1 MTSPIPAIRSLQAP
15 ACFAPESH
23 NIRSLSVLSALSG
36 NGGTDVRQT
45 TRRPATAVR
54 PVCSLQSCV
63 VCCVPAPRVVLVRV
77 RMEALGQSPRLSP
90 RAYTSMCQVLGPAAH
105 LLGGRPDVQPFGAS
119 HAVANMIGHAPR
131 RGAAMCERKA
141 SDHFHTAPRHRAS
154 ASIPLADVRS
164 STGDDDELS
173 VGSGGRQESPLWRA
187 GVDCRVRPVPAFNP
201 KQRTPSPDIR
211 RIRRIR
217 RSSAH
222 TQKLVL
228 TLSLRMSFA
237 EGN

>member
-1 MTSPIPAIRSLQAP
+1 
-15 ACFAPESH
+15 
-23 NIRSLSVLSALSG
+23 
-36 NGGTDVRQT
+36 
-45 TRRPATAVR
+45 
-54 PVCSLQSCV
+54 
-63 VCCVPAPRVVLVRV
+63 
-77 RMEALGQSPRLSP
+77 
-90 RAYTSMCQVLGPAAH
+90 
-105 LLGGRPDVQPFGAS
+105 
-119 HAVANMIGHAPR
+119 
-131 RGAAMCERKA
+131 MCEQNE
-141 SDHFHTAPRHRAS
+141 SDHFHTASQHRRLS
-154 ASIPLADVRS
+154 HWLTYGP
-164 STGDDDELS
+164 STGDDDEFS